1 MAHLYGN
8 PISDEEQAELVRR
21 LRNRGTDAA
30 ARAATALGGGANRH
44 ATIESAE
51 QVRQLILRELQDWAE
66 LDETSP
72 RLAAVR
78 DRLAA
83 PPQGLSR
90 VF

>member
-8 PISDEEQAELVRR
+8 AISDEEQAELVRR
-21 LRNRGTDAA
+21 LRRRGTEEA

-51 QVRQLILRELQDWAE
+51 QVRVLVLRELQEWDE
-66 LDETSP
+66 LDEAYP

-78 DRLAA
+78 DRLVA

>member
-8 PISDEEQAELVRR
+8 PVSDDEKAELVRR
-21 LRNRGTDAA
+21 LRARSTDEA

-51 QVRQLILRELQDWAE
+51 QVRSLVLRELQDWDA
-66 LDETSP
+66 LDETCP

-78 DRLAA
+78 DRLVA

-90 VF
+90 AF